1 VGTAAVRNICSRWVW
16 RKRIIALAT
25 AYVVALS
32 SLLASFGA
40 ARAAA
45 DGTFDPLGAI
55 CHHSSAGQSVPLDRH
70 SNGNV
75 CIDCCCVG
83 CLMPLAV
90 LPPPPAIVLP
100 SQATISHRLVPIAF
114 IALGGTRTAKSN
126 RSRAPPYVA

>member
-1 VGTAAVRNICSRWVW
+1 MGTAAVRNICNRWIW
-16 RKRIIALAT
+16 RRRIIALAT

-55 CHHSSAGQSVPLDRH
+55 CHSAAGQSEPLDRH

-75 CIDCCCVG
+75 CIDCCSVG
-83 CLMPLAV
+83 CLMPFAV

-100 SQATISHRLVPIAF
+100 PPATISHRVVPV
-114 IALGGTRTAKSN
+114 ALLALSGARLTKSH
-126 RSRAPPYVA
+126 RARAPPYVA